1 MDWVRSSIKGEEQNT
16 GERRI
21 GKCKM
26 YHARQMAAA
35 RGFTLIELMLVIGI
49 IAILVTIAVPA
60 YQDYTVR
67 TKITECVNGASVG
80 KVGISEYRQ
89 SLGAWPPTLE
99 QAGLEVSGISQYC
112 TALINYQ
119 AGTGAFTIDVDEAAI
134 DPVLA
139 ANSIRPVMTPTE
151 NASNIIDWECS
162 RGTTSVDNL
171 KYLPPSCRDADA

>member
-1 MDWVRSSIKGEEQNT
+1 
-16 GERRI
+16 
-21 GKCKM
+21 
-26 YHARQMAAA
+26 MAAA

-49 IAILVTIAVPA
+49 LAILVAMAVPA
-60 YQDYTVR
+60 YQNYAVR
-67 TKITECVNGASVG
+67 SKITECINGAAVG

-89 SLGAWPPTLE
+89 SLGAWPPDLE
-99 QAGLEVSGISQYC
+99 QAGLEVAGISKYC

-134 DPVLA
+134 DPILA

-151 NASNIIDWECS
+151 NASNVIDWECS

-171 KYLPPSCRDADA
+171 KYLPSTCRGV